1 MALLVMFVF
10 FFFFFNDTATT
21 EIYTLSLHD
30 ALPISW
36 EKSRRGSAARPAGR
50 SAPACRG
57 CRRGRCRRSCRVLG
71 QPRGRCGERLEALP
85 HQLHSGVHR
94 AVPCEPAGA
103 QVFDAR
109 GPHFRHGGDPTRD
122 ARALVERQGERGTQ
136 PVRAPA
142 RDGDRIAHRRDPG
155 GVARGFGRRR
165 ERVQVRDQE
174 AQVRA
179 DAASLVVVEQVHA
192 HKKTPAVGET
202 VGVISHEGGSGR
214 TPSPAAKIPE
224 PSPALYRLLP
234 PIFYPMP
241 RLAIAQIRPSKG
253 DYAANLQKI
262 GGVLAQIA
270 KPDPPLHLVIFPATV
285 TSGYFVEG
293 GVPDVAVTAGTVFRD
308 LTWEHEAASAPP
320 IDVAVGFYEVF
331 QNHFYNSCLYASL
344 GNAPSDSAS
353 PRNASSGH
361 ASPGIR
367 HVHRKVFLP
376 TYGVFDEERFVER
389 GRDIQAF
396 DTRFGRVAMLICEDA
411 WHSITGTIAALQ
423 GAQLVIV
430 PSASP
435 ARGTGMDEEGT
446 RLPTSVVRWERIL
459 KGIAAEPGVWVAFAS
474 LVGFEGGKGFPGGS
488 VLVSPGGEI
497 VLRGPLFEEAVLTYD
512 LDFEELTRARAESP
526 LLANLEGN
534 LPLLIKNLG
543 KGERGKG
550 KGKARAAEFDPATN
564 GASVKSAIRNPQS
577 AIHLVGKGVEE
588 GDPLA
593 IDPDLARR
601 WLTSFLKDEV
611 VRRRGFTK
619 GIVGLSGG
627 VDSSLTAF
635 LAVEALGKQNVI
647 AVRMPYKTSSP
658 ESLQHAQLVIDQ
670 LGIEA
675 LTIDISAAVDGY
687 LSQVETNGAA
697 DPTRRG
703 NVMARERMI
712 VLFDLS
718 AKYKA
723 LPIGTSNKS
732 ERLLG
737 YFTWHADDTP
747 PVNPLGDLF
756 KTQVRALARHVGV
769 PDVILRKP
777 PTPDLVPGQ
786 TTEGD
791 YGISYDKVDRILY
804 YLIRGM
810 KPEDIVSR
818 GFTREEVDK
827 VERRLESTHWKR
839 RLPTVAVMSQTAIG
853 EFYLRPVD
861 Y

>member
-1 MALLVMFVF
+1 
-10 FFFFFNDTATT
+10 
-21 EIYTLSLHD
+21 
-30 ALPISW
+30 
-36 EKSRRGSAARPAGR
+36 
-50 SAPACRG
+50 
-57 CRRGRCRRSCRVLG
+57 
-71 QPRGRCGERLEALP
+71 
-85 HQLHSGVHR
+85 
-94 AVPCEPAGA
+94 
-103 QVFDAR
+103 
-109 GPHFRHGGDPTRD
+109 
-122 ARALVERQGERGTQ
+122 
-136 PVRAPA
+136 
-142 RDGDRIAHRRDPG
+142 
-155 GVARGFGRRR
+155 
-165 ERVQVRDQE
+165 
-174 AQVRA
+174 
-179 DAASLVVVEQVHA
+179 
-192 HKKTPAVGET
+192 
-202 VGVISHEGGSGR
+202 
-214 TPSPAAKIPE
+214 
-224 PSPALYRLLP
+224 
-234 PIFYPMP
+234 MP
-241 RLAIAQIRPSKG
+241 RLAIAQIRPTKG
-253 DYAANLQKI
+253 EYAANLQKI

-270 KPDPPLHLVIFPATV
+270 KLDPPVDLVIFPETS

-293 GVPDVAVTAGTVFRD
+293 GVRDVAVTAGTLFRD
-308 LTWEHEAASAPP
+308 LTVEHEAAGAPP
-320 IDVAVGFYEVF
+320 VDVAVGFYEVF

-344 GNAPSDSAS
+344 GNVS
-353 PRNASSGH
+353 PDNASSGN
-361 ASPGIR
+361 ASPENASSRIL

-389 GRDIQAF
+389 GREIQAF
-396 DTRFGRVAMLICEDA
+396 DTRFGRVAILICEDA

-435 ARGTGMDEEGT
+435 ARGTGRDEEGT

-459 KGIAAEPGVWVAFAS
+459 KGIADEHGVWVAFAS

-488 VLVSPGGEI
+488 VIVSPGGEI
-497 VLRGPLFEEAVLTYD
+497 VLRGPLFEEAVLTHD
-512 LDFEELTRARAESP
+512 LDFDEITRARAEAP
-526 LLANLEGN
+526 LLADLEVN
-534 LPLLIKNLG
+534 LPYLIKNLG
-543 KGERGKG
+543 TREGGRGTSKR
-550 KGKARAAEFDPATN
+550 KAVRFDAATN
-564 GASVKSAIRNPQS
+564 GSHPSPVPRPSSP
-577 AIHLVGKGVEE
+577 IHVVGKGVEE

-635 LAVEALGKQNVI
+635 LAVEALGKENVI
-647 AVRMPYKTSSP
+647 GVRMPYKTSSP
-658 ESLQHAQLVIDQ
+658 ESLQHAQLVIDR
-670 LGIEA
+670 LGIES
-675 LTIDISAAVDGY
+675 LTIDITAAVEGY
-687 LSQVETNGAA
+687 LSQVEQNGGA

-718 AKYKA
+718 AKYRA
-723 LPIGTSNKS
+723 LPLGTGNKS

-769 PDVILRKP
+769 PDVILQKP
-777 PTPDLVPGQ
+777 PTPDLIPGQ

-810 KPEDIVSR
+810 KADDIVAR
-818 GFTREEVDK
+818 GFTRDEVDK
-827 VERRLESTHWKR
+827 VERRLDSTHWKR

>member
-1 MALLVMFVF
+1 
-10 FFFFFNDTATT
+10 
-21 EIYTLSLHD
+21 
-30 ALPISW
+30 
-36 EKSRRGSAARPAGR
+36 
-50 SAPACRG
+50 
-57 CRRGRCRRSCRVLG
+57 
-71 QPRGRCGERLEALP
+71 
-85 HQLHSGVHR
+85 
-94 AVPCEPAGA
+94 
-103 QVFDAR
+103 
-109 GPHFRHGGDPTRD
+109 
-122 ARALVERQGERGTQ
+122 
-136 PVRAPA
+136 
-142 RDGDRIAHRRDPG
+142 
-155 GVARGFGRRR
+155 
-165 ERVQVRDQE
+165 
-174 AQVRA
+174 
-179 DAASLVVVEQVHA
+179 
-192 HKKTPAVGET
+192 
-202 VGVISHEGGSGR
+202 
-214 TPSPAAKIPE
+214 
-224 PSPALYRLLP
+224 
-234 PIFYPMP
+234 MP
-241 RLAIAQIRPSKG
+241 RLAIAQIRPAKG
-253 DYAANLQKI
+253 EYAANVQRI
-262 GGVLAQIA
+262 GGVLAQLA
-270 KPDPPLHLVIFPATV
+270 KLEPAVDLVVFPETA

-293 GVPDVAVTAGTVFRD
+293 GVRDVAVTAGTLFRD
-308 LTWEHEAASAPP
+308 LSVQHEAAQAPP
-320 IDVAVGFYEVF
+320 LDVAVGFYEVF
-331 QNHFYNSCLYASL
+331 QNRFYNSCLYASF
-344 GNAPSDSAS
+344 GNAP
-353 PRNASSGH
+353 PR
-361 ASPGIR
+361 IL

-376 TYGVFDEERFVER
+376 TYGVFDEERFVDR
-389 GRDIQAF
+389 GREIRAF
-396 DTRFGRVAMLICEDA
+396 DTRWGRAAILICEDA
-411 WHSITGTIAALQ
+411 WHSLAGTIAALE
-423 GAQLVIV
+423 GAQLILV

-446 RLPTSVVRWERIL
+446 RLPASVVRWERIL
-459 KGIAAEPGVWVAFAS
+459 RGIADEHGVWVAFAS

-488 VLVSPGGEI
+488 VVVSPAGEI
-497 VLRGPLFEEAVLTYD
+497 VVRGPLFEEAVLTYEV
-512 LDFEELTRARAESP
+512 DFEEITSARAEAP
-526 LLANLEGN
+526 LLADLEVNLPHLVKNLEMRDAGSGMRKRR
-534 LPLLIKNLG
+534 PVK
-543 KGERGKG
+543 
-550 KGKARAAEFDPATN
+550 FDPAVN
-564 GASVKSAIRNPQS
+564 GSDASRIAHPASRV
-577 AIHLVGKGVEE
+577 HVVGKGVEE

-601 WLTSFLKDEV
+601 WLVSFLKDEV

-635 LAVEALGKQNVI
+635 LAVEALGPENVI
-647 AVRMPYKTSSP
+647 GVRMPYRTSSP
-658 ESLQHAQLVIDQ
+658 ESLEHAQLVIQ
-670 LGIEA
+670 TLGIQSA
-675 LTIDISAAVDGY
+675 TIDITAAVDGY
-687 LSQVETNGAA
+687 LSQVDASGDA

-769 PDVILRKP
+769 PDVILQKP

-810 KPEDIVSR
+810 KPEEIVAR